1 MKKGTPTMKN
11 DIHSLLRDDF
21 LSFARKAL
29 RELDGTILS
38 EDRYLDYLASK
49 LTAFADDEIKRLIVN
64 APPRHLKSQLGTV
77 CLTAWILGHHPN
89 KKIIVLAGSARL
101 AEKLARPIRAILQA
115 KWYRNIFPTRIKKG
129 HGEATNF
136 ATVDGGEVFA
146 ASIHANITG
155 RGGDIIILDDPHDT
169 NDAGNPHQLAKAIG
183 RFNKNVKSRL
193 NNHRTGRF
201 LVIAHRVS
209 EADLSAHL
217 LARGGWQHVVLPFL
231 ATRDETYK
239 TDCGIWRR
247 RKGELLRADDA
258 DDEHI
263 AELKQTEP
271 NFDMLYQQ
279 DCDGQARLPI
289 MAELFPIFA
298 PDTIAHLPR
307 VLSIDPGATDGDD
320 ASFSVIQ
327 VWAFD
332 AKNYYL
338 LDDYRAQCEFED
350 LKRKARHLRK
360 LHRAYAILIE
370 NTANGPGL
378 ISQLKRK
385 LKARC
390 LIVPI
395 TPRGSKTARL
405 NRHIDKIRQGRVQLA
420 ADAAYWV
427 EFTDE
432 IVVFPYGKHDDQVDA
447 FTQMA
452 DFVDQHGALAKP
464 PQRMTPDIPM
474 VVSGNSQGSG
484 WGHRSLPTAK
494 PGERGICIARGNS
507 HYAPNGPFIQAKAWV
522 VK

>member
-1 MKKGTPTMKN
+1 MKD
-11 DIHSLLRDDF
+11 DIDSLLRNDF

-38 EDRYLDYLASK
+38 RDRYLDYLASK
-49 LTAFADDEIKRLIVN
+49 LTAFADGEIKRLIVN

-77 CLTAWILGHHPN
+77 CVAAWILGHHPN
-89 KKIIVLAGSARL
+89 KKIIVLACSARL
-101 AEKLARPIRAILQA
+101 AEKLARAIRAILQA
-115 KWYRNIFPTRIKKG
+115 KWYRDIFPTRIKKG
-129 HGEATNF
+129 YGEATNF
-136 ATVDGGEVFA
+136 ATADGGEVYA
-146 ASIHANITG
+146 SSIHANITG
-155 RGGDIIILDDPHDT
+155 RGGDFIIVDDPHDT
-169 NDAGNPHQLAKAIG
+169 DDAGKPHRLAKAIK

-231 ATRDETYK
+231 APRDETYK
-239 TDCGIWRR
+239 TDGVIWRR
-247 RKGELLRADDA
+247 RKDELLRADAA
-258 DDEHI
+258 DDEYI
-263 AELKQTEP
+263 AEVKQP
-271 NFDMLYQQ
+271 GSNYDMLYQQ

-289 MAELFPIFA
+289 TAEHFPIFA

-307 VLSIDPGATDGDD
+307 VLSIDPGTTDGDD
-320 ASFSVIQ
+320 VSFSVIQ

-332 AKNYYL
+332 PKNYYL
-338 LDDYRAQCEFED
+338 LDQYRAQCEFED

-360 LHRAYAILIE
+360 GYRAYAILIE
-370 NTANGPGL
+370 NTANGPVL

-395 TPRGSKTARL
+395 TPRGSKSSRL
-405 NRHIDKIRQGRVQLA
+405 NRHIDKIHQGRVQLA
-420 ADAAYWV
+420 ADAVYWID
-427 EFTDE
+427 FTEE
-432 IVVFPYGKHDDQVDA
+432 IVAFPYGKHNDQVDA

-452 DFVDQHGALAKP
+452 DFVDQHGALAP
-464 PQRMTPDIPM
+464 PQSMTTTDIPI
-474 VVSGNSQGSG
+474 VASGNSQGSG
-484 WGHRSLPTAK
+484 WGHRSLPNAK
-494 PGERGICIARGNS
+494 PGERGICVARGNS
-507 HYAPNGPFIQAKAWV
+507 HYAPNGPFIQVKAWV

>member
-1 MKKGTPTMKN
+1 MKN
-11 DIHSLLRDDF
+11 DIHTLLRDDF

-29 RELDGTILS
+29 RELDGSILS

-49 LTAFADDEIKRLIVN
+49 LTAFADGEIKRLIVN

-77 CLTAWILGHHPN
+77 CLAAWILGHHPN

-155 RGGDIIILDDPHDT
+155 RGGDIIIIDDPHDT
-169 NDAGNPHQLAKAIG
+169 NDAGNSHQLAKAIG
-183 RFNKNVKSRL
+183 RFKKNVKSRL
-193 NNHRTGRF
+193 NNHRTGRI

-209 EADLSAHL
+209 EADLSAYL

-239 TDCGIWRR
+239 TGGGIWRR
-247 RKGELLRADDA
+247 RKDELLRADAA

-289 MAELFPIFA
+289 TAEHFPIFA
-298 PDTIAHLPR
+298 PDTVAHLPR
-307 VLSIDPGATDGDD
+307 LLSIDPAATDGDD
-320 ASFSVIQ
+320 ASFNVIQ

-350 LKRKARHLRK
+350 LMRKVRKLRK
-360 LHRAYAILIE
+360 SYHAYTIMIE
-370 NTANGPGL
+370 NTANGPAL
-378 ISQLKRK
+378 ISKLKRK
-385 LKARC
+385 LKASC

-395 TPRGSKTARL
+395 TPRGSKAARL
-405 NRHIDKIRQGRVQLA
+405 NRHIDKIHQGRVQLA
-420 ADAAYWV
+420 ADAAYWA

-432 IVVFPYGKHDDQVDA
+432 FVAFPYGKHDDQVDA

-452 DFVDQHGALAKP
+452 DFADHHGALAKP
-464 PQRMTPDIPM
+464 PQRMTADIPL
-474 VVSGNSQGSG
+474 VVSGNSQASG
-484 WGHRSLPTAK
+484 WGHRSSTNAK
-494 PGERGICIARGNS
+494 PGERGLCIARGNS
-507 HYAPNGPFIQAKAWV
+507 HYAPNGPFIQAKAWI

>member
-1 MKKGTPTMKN
+1 MKN
-11 DIHSLLRDDF
+11 IDSLLRNDF

-38 EDRYLDYLASK
+38 EDPYLDYLASE
-49 LTAFADDEIKRLIVN
+49 LTAFADSEVNRLLVN

-77 CLTAWILGHHPN
+77 CLAAWILGHRPN
-89 KKIIVLAGSARL
+89 EKIIVLACSARL
-101 AEKLARPIRAILQA
+101 AEKLARTIRAILQA

-136 ATVDGGEVFA
+136 ATADGGEVFA

-155 RGGDIIILDDPHDT
+155 RGGGIIIVDDAHDT
-169 NDAGNPHQLAKAIG
+169 DDAGKPRRLAKAIE
-183 RFNKNVKSRL
+183 RFNKNVRSRL
-193 NNHRTGRF
+193 NNHRTGRI

-209 EADLSAHL
+209 DADLSAHL
-217 LARGGWQHVVLPFL
+217 LARGGWRHVVLPFV

-239 TDCGIWRR
+239 TNGGIWRR
-247 RKGELLRADDA
+247 RKDELLRADAA
-258 DDEHI
+258 DDESI
-263 AELKQTEP
+263 AELKQTEV

-289 MAELFPIFA
+289 TAKHFPTFA

-307 VLSIDPGATDGDD
+307 VLSIDPGTTDGDD

-332 AKNYYL
+332 ARNYYL
-338 LDDYRAQCEFED
+338 LDQYRAQCEFED
-350 LKRKARHLRK
+350 LKRKARRLRK
-360 LHRAYAILIE
+360 DHRAHTILIE
-370 NTANGPGL
+370 NTANGPAL

-385 LKARC
+385 LKDRC

-395 TPRGSKTARL
+395 TPRGSKSARL

-420 ADAAYWV
+420 ADAACSA

-432 IVVFPYGKHDDQVDA
+432 IVACPYGKHHDQVDA
-447 FTQMA
+447 FTQVA
-452 DFVDQHGALAKP
+452 DFVDQYGALAKP
-464 PQRMTPDIPM
+464 PQSMTSDIPM
-474 VVSGNSQGSG
+474 VVSGNSQWSG

-494 PGERGICIARGNS
+494 PGERGICAARGNS
-507 HYAPNGPFIQAKAWV
+507 NYAPNGPYIQVKAG
-522 VK
+522 

>member
-1 MKKGTPTMKN
+1 MN
-11 DIHSLLRDDF
+11 DINNLLRNDF

-29 RELDGTILS
+29 RKLDGTILS
-38 EDRYLDYLASK
+38 DDPYLDYLASK
-49 LTAFADDEIKRLIVN
+49 LTAFADGEINRLIVN

-77 CLTAWILGHHPN
+77 CLTAWILAHRPN
-89 KKIIVLAGSARL
+89 EKIIVLACSARL
-101 AEKLARPIRAILQA
+101 AEKLARTIRAILQA

-129 HGEATNF
+129 HSEATNF
-136 ATVDGGEVFA
+136 ATTDGGEVFA

-155 RGGDIIILDDPHDT
+155 RGGSIVVVDDPHDT
-169 NDAGNPHQLAKAIG
+169 DDAGKPHQLAKAIK
-183 RFNKNVKSRL
+183 RFNKNVRSRL
-193 NNHRTGRF
+193 NNQRTGRI

-239 TDCGIWRR
+239 TDGGIWRR
-247 RKGELLRADDA
+247 RKDELLRADAA
-258 DDEHI
+258 DDERI
-263 AELKQTEP
+263 AELKQTD

-279 DCDGQARLPI
+279 DCEGLARLPI
-289 MAELFPIFA
+289 TAKHFPTFA

-307 VLSIDPGATDGDD
+307 LLSIDSGTTNGDY

-332 AKNYYL
+332 VRNYYL
-338 LDDYRAQCEFED
+338 LAQYRAQCEFDD
-350 LKRKARHLRK
+350 LMRKARKLRK
-360 LHRAYAILIE
+360 VHGAYAILIE
-370 NTANGPGL
+370 NTANGPAL

-385 LKARC
+385 LKGRC

-395 TPRGSKTARL
+395 TPRGSKAARL

-420 ADAAYWV
+420 ADLWA

-432 IVVFPYGKHDDQVDA
+432 IVAFPYGKHDDQVDA
-447 FTQMA
+447 FSQMP

-464 PQRMTPDIPM
+464 PHSMTTDIPM
-474 VVSGNSQGSG
+474 VVSGNSQWSG
-484 WGHRSLPTAK
+484 WGRRSLPSAK
-494 PGERGICIARGNS
+494 PGERGICAARGNS

>member
-1 MKKGTPTMKN
+1 MKN
-11 DIHSLLRDDF
+11 DIDSLLRNDF

-38 EDRYLDYLASK
+38 DDPYLDYLASK
-49 LTAFADDEIKRLIVN
+49 LTAFADGEIKRLIIN

-77 CLTAWILGHHPN
+77 CLAAWNLAHRPN
-89 KKIIVLAGSARL
+89 KKIIVLACSARL
-101 AEKLARPIRAILQA
+101 AEKLARTIRAILQA

-136 ATVDGGEVFA
+136 VTTDGGEVFA

-155 RGGDIIILDDPHDT
+155 RGGDIIIVDDPHDT
-169 NDAGNPHQLAKAIG
+169 DDAGKPHRLAKAIK

-193 NNHRTGRF
+193 NSHRTGRF
-201 LVIAHRVS
+201 LLIAHRV
-209 EADLSAHL
+209 AGTDLSAHL
-217 LARGGWQHVVLPFL
+217 LARGGWHHVVLPFL
-231 ATRDETYK
+231 ATRDETYQ
-239 TDCGIWRR
+239 TDGGIWRR
-247 RKGELLRADDA
+247 RKDELLRADAA
-258 DDEHI
+258 DDESI
-263 AELKQTEP
+263 AELKQTD

-289 MAELFPIFA
+289 TAKHFPTFA

-332 AKNYYL
+332 ARNYYL
-338 LDDYRAQCEFED
+338 LDQYRAQCEFED
-350 LKRKARHLRK
+350 LMRKARHLRK
-360 LHRAYAILIE
+360 LHRAYTILIE
-370 NTANGPGL
+370 NTANGPVL

-385 LKARC
+385 LKVRC

-395 TPRGSKTARL
+395 TPRGSKSARL
-405 NRHIDKIRQGRVQLA
+405 NRHIDKIHQGRVQLA
-420 ADAAYWV
+420 ADAACSA

-432 IVVFPYGKHDDQVDA
+432 IVAFRSGKHDDQVDA

-464 PQRMTPDIPM
+464 PQSVTSDIPM
-474 VVSGNSQGSG
+474 VVSGNSQWAG
-484 WGHRSLPTAK
+484 WGHGSLPTAK
-494 PGERGICIARGNS
+494 PGERGICVARGNS

>member
-1 MKKGTPTMKN
+1 MKN

-49 LTAFADDEIKRLIVN
+49 LTAFADGEIKRLIVN

-89 KKIIVLAGSARL
+89 KKIVVLACSARL
-101 AEKLARPIRAILQA
+101 AEKLARAIRAILQA

-155 RGGDIIILDDPHDT
+155 RGGDIIIVDDPHDT
-169 NDAGNPHQLAKAIG
+169 DDAGKPHQLAKAIG

-239 TDCGIWRR
+239 TDGGIWRR

-464 PQRMTPDIPM
+464 PQSMTSDIPI

-484 WGHRSLPTAK
+484 WGHRSLPNAK
-494 PGERGICIARGNS
+494 PGERGICVARGNS